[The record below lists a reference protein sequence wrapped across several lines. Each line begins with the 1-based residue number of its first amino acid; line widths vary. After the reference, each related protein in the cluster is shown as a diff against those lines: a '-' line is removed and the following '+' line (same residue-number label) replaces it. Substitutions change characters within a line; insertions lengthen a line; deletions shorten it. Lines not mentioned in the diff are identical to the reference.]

1 MVLAWAR
8 PKISSFPSKNFFHA
22 TAEDLSD
29 FRFTGCTGLEE
40 EPTFA
45 SQTIDGGHKLGWI
58 DTDAKAQNAEADIS
72 RAADGRS
79 HARRAT
85 SLKLEAEH
93 YQ

>member
-8 PKISSFPSKNFFHA
+8 PKISSFPSKNFLHA

-58 DTDAKAQNAEADIS
+58 DTDAKAQKQISHGPHEIS
-72 RAADGRS
+72 RASGDVIVIKIRS
-79 HARRAT
+79 
-85 SLKLEAEH
+85 
-93 YQ
+93 

>member
-8 PKISSFPSKNFFHA
+8 PKISSFPSKNFIFHA

-72 RAADGRS
+72 RAARDLTRVGRRHS
-79 HARRAT
+79 H
-85 SLKLEAEH
+85 
-93 YQ
+93 